1 MIKMVYWHIYWV
13 ESNGIEDCFV
23 IARNSRS
30 ACRVECDMNGFDT
43 VDVKATKIMRIPLSI
58 EKSYLKRIKKKKNEP
73 HRWPWYAYKD
83 LFEDLG
89 AEFRVVDGVEEML
102 LEDVVYSWS
111 SGAPTR
117 LRSIG
122 KKALLE
128 LKNNP
133 EFALNPYDEEDSW
146 EPSQIHLLTMLGI
159 CIARCQQ
166 IEYYIAHSFL
176 LGVSEKQK
184 RKYKTINNLI
194 DGWKK
199 KTLGNLLHSI
209 DEVYEIEPIVRASFD
224 LFLNMRNQLIH
235 GITTSEKYNIE
246 TSWGQD
252 ELVAF
257 LAFFD
262 IVSRPVRNA
271 FRSSYYASVYY
282 GMEYLDKDGELPKDL
297 LTPSQLEEISLF
309 VEFFSPKKDVF

>member
-1 MIKMVYWHIYWV
+1 MVYWYLYWV
-13 ESNGIEDCFV
+13 ESNSIEDCFV

-30 ACRVECDMNGFDT
+30 ACRVECDMNGFSYEE
-43 VDVKATKIMRIPLSI
+43 VKATKIMRIPAAV
-58 EKSYLKRIKKKKNEP
+58 EKSYLKANKKNRDEHP
-73 HRWPWYAYKD
+73 SWPWYAYQD
-83 LFEDLG
+83 LLECLG

-102 LEDVVYSWS
+102 LEDVVYSSWS

-128 LKNNP
+128 LKNYP
-133 EFALNPYDEEDSW
+133 DLTLNRYDEEDLW
-146 EPSQIHLLTMLGI
+146 EPSQIHLLTMLGM

-166 IEYYIAHSFL
+166 IEHYIAHSFL
-176 LGVSEKQK
+176 LGISKKQK
-184 RKYKTINNLI
+184 HKYKTIKDLI

-199 KTLGNLLHSI
+199 KTFGNMLHSI
-209 DEVYEIEPIVRASFD
+209 NEAYEIEPIVQATFN
-224 LFLNMRNQLIH
+224 LFLDMRNQLVH

-257 LAFFD
+257 LTFFD

-271 FRSSYYASVYY
+271 FRSSFYASIHF
-282 GMEYLDKDGELPKDL
+282 GMQYLDKNRELPKDL
-297 LTPSQLEEISLF
+297 LTPSQIEEINLF
-309 VEFFSPKKDVF
+309 AEFFSPKKGCI